1 MNISCLVTSPNM
13 NRLETPM
20 ERSSSPARLGYTSD
34 KHPRHILDTV
44 NVLRKHRELC
54 DVVLIVGA
62 KKIFAH
68 RVILSACSPYFH
80 AMFTGE
86 LAESRQTEV
95 TIKVT
100 LPSMS

>member
-1 MNISCLVTSPNM
+1 MNRLKM

-34 KHPRHILDTV
+34 KHPRHTLDTV

-54 DVVLIVGA
+54 DVILLVGS

-68 RVILSACSPYFH
+68 RVVLSACSPYFH

-95 TIKVT
+95 TIKV
-100 LPSMS
+100 